1 MGGRHLRLR
10 RKRGKLDVIRAQ
22 QIGELTQ
29 ASSATAEDAHDVRQQ
44 GGRIVAGAAHLL
56 RVSARSGCR
65 NDARQV
71 NETLVAVRIGRVSE
85 TKVMGATSAAMT
97 IVLLRRHTPF
107 DA

>member
-1 MGGRHLRLR
+1 MRLR

-44 GGRIVAGAAHLL
+44 GGRIVVGAAHLL

-65 NDARQV
+65 NYARQV

-85 TKVMGATSAAMT
+85 TKVMGATCAAMT
-97 IVLLRRHTPF
+97 IVLLRRDTPF